1 MPNWIYTCII
11 KVLDGR
17 AKTLN
22 DYKKHFEEGQ
32 MEINLCVRDSCVCG
46 HIHIGKA
53 KDMLSWAKGYL
64 LVSNVFLFSSSF
76 SSYVL
81 RFRRSLCG
89 LGTLPGVKCP
99 SSCVKGLFACMCVC
113 VRVSMSVCV
122 GVGVS
127 GGFSSSQCILWPHKV
142 LLLAPF
148 DIGRRSTVGWT
159 RSWIPSP
166 CQATRPAVIWIVHIH
181 TLETSIPNT
190 QFPPYPA
197 TFLQQTV

>member
-32 MEINLCVRDSCVCG
+32 MEINLCVRDSFVCVWVRECVCECG

-99 SSCVKGLFACMCVC
+99 SSCVKGLFACMCV
-113 VRVSMSVCV
+113 SVCV
-122 GVGVS
+122 SLCVCVG
-127 GGFSSSQCILWPHKV
+127 GLSSSQCILWPHSV

-159 RSWIPSP
+159 RSWIPCP
-166 CQATRPAVIWIVHIH
+166 LPLLPARP
-181 TLETSIPNT
+181 LDLPSFE
-190 QFPPYPA
+190 
-197 TFLQQTV
+197 